1 MAAVWCVYDVQGARD
16 ASENAFEVYCADADA
31 PTLAE
36 LEQSCP
42 FIRNSPGAWRWRA
55 RVEDEAFGHCWRDV
69 REGREPVPTEASGDG
84 MIVRMRLLDVSPA
97 AIARRRLKP
106 GRAPRARRAAGK
118 APAPARFTD
127 AGARVPAARAPNG
140 APPRAPPARVPPPN
154 VRAPPLAPPRRPS
167 VDMVDLGEAP
177 PVPPRPA
184 PNKQSLDTHAV
195 ERLVKE
201 GKMAW
206 DEIDKRYVAVEQ
218 VEAARAGIQAV
229 RLDGPVDLSSKT
241 VEVQQAILER
251 RANLAAAQ
259 EEKRARLRKQR
270 TQAADEDNQQID
282 LKARLDPQLT
292 AWSEDHGRKKNI
304 RALLGGMDKVMW
316 EGSGWVPMSIGDL
329 LEPKKVKRAYYR
341 ASCFVHPDKLV
352 GLSVEQRFVGKR
364 VFDALSQ
371 AYSDFEEAGHA

>member
-1 MAAVWCVYDVQGARD
+1 
-16 ASENAFEVYCADADA
+16 
-31 PTLAE
+31 
-36 LEQSCP
+36 
-42 FIRNSPGAWRWRA
+42 
-55 RVEDEAFGHCWRDV
+55 
-69 REGREPVPTEASGDG
+69 
-84 MIVRMRLLDVSPA
+84 
-97 AIARRRLKP
+97 
-106 GRAPRARRAAGK
+106 
-118 APAPARFTD
+118 
-127 AGARVPAARAPNG
+127 
-140 APPRAPPARVPPPN
+140 
-154 VRAPPLAPPRRPS
+154 
-167 VDMVDLGEAP
+167 
-177 PVPPRPA
+177 
-184 PNKQSLDTHAV
+184 
-195 ERLVKE
+195 
-201 GKMAW
+201 MAW